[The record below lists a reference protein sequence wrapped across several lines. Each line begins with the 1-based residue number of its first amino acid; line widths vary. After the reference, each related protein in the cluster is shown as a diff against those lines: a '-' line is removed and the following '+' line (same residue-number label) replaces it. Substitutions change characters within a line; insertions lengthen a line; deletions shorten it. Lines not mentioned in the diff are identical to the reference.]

1 MFKVCG
7 RLVVR
12 LGRFAIFT
20 NCQDRSLAFLQ
31 GAPVAMHEDLKCRVI
46 ALLIWVTVPVQVG
59 YYSITCTLH
68 TYIVYG

>member
-20 NCQDRSLAFLQ
+20 NCQGHLLSRE

-59 YYSITCTLH
+59 YYSIMCTLH